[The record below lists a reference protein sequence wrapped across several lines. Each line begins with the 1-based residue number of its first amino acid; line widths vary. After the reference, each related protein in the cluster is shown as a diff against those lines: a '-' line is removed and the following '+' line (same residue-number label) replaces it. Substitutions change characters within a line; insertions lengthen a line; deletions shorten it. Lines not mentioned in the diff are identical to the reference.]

1 MLFII
6 YKSNILTH
14 SDFFLLIFIPL
25 MTSRIHYVSTWFT
38 QAFNSSWFIK
48 PLSLKISIQVVI
60 SFVFLFTSRPLWCLK
75 CLHVLF
81 VKAFLTSPNFL
92 ARFTSLYIY
101 IYIFSVPINFFSLYM
116 QLHKLPLTCFLDTL
130 HSQVCWQWSSSLII
144 CIRSHILICGNLM
157 SESSCCLSKKSQEVL
172 VTS

>member
-38 QAFNSSWFIK
+38 QAINSSWFIK
-48 PLSLKISIQVVI
+48 LLSLKISIQVVI

-92 ARFTSLYIY
+92 ARFTSLYIF
-101 IYIFSVPINFFSLYM
+101 FSVPINLFSLYM
-116 QLHKLPLTCFLDTL
+116 QLHKLPLPCFLYTL
-130 HSQVCWQWSSSLII
+130 PSQVYWQWPSSLII

-157 SESSCCLSKKSQEVL
+157 SESSCCLSKKCQEAL